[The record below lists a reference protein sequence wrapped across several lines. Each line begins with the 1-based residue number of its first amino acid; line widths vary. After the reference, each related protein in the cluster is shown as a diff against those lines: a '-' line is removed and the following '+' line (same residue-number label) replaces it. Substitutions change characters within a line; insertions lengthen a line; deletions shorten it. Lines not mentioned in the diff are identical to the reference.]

1 MLLDTFI
8 LKYVQ
13 DNGKFAMLSGI
24 RKRKLYFLS
33 LVFIF
38 FFLSAPSVNKTV
50 YSGKIDSVSITVNI
64 GNIANEKVN
73 TRTDLKVIP
82 VTHNASRFSLA
93 M

>member
-1 MLLDTFI
+1 MESLQ
-8 LKYVQ
+8 V
-13 DNGKFAMLSGI
+13 LSGI
-24 RKRKLYFLS
+24 RKLNYIFYYRV

-38 FFLSAPSVNKTV
+38 FLLAPSVNKTV
-50 YSGKIDSVSITVNI
+50 YSGKIDNVSITVNV